1 MFWKKRKNRIPDEKA
16 GRLTAELLGALA
28 ADDATEALPDAASSF
43 AALQRRIAAES
54 GRPPAAPSLWEA
66 LFSAPRLT
74 VPVMTALALVTVAG
88 FAWSSVNRPPAPDE
102 AAELKPPPILEVK
115 APVSACALSNKPE
128 CTLTTGD
135 VLATMMTV
143 APKEKHR

>member
-1 MFWKKRKNRIPDEKA
+1 MFWKKRKNRVPEEKVDRIA
-16 GRLTAELLGALA
+16 AELLGALA
-28 ADDATEALPDAASSF
+28 ADDVSEVLPDAATSF
-43 AALQRRIAAES
+43 AALQRRIATEAD
-54 GRPPAAPSLWEA
+54 RPPVAPGMLET

-74 VPVMTALALVTVAG
+74 VPVMAALALVSVAG
-88 FAWSSVNRPPAPDE
+88 FAWSTVNRPPVPDE
-102 AAELKPPPILEVK
+102 AAELRPPPILEVK

-143 APKEKHR
+143 APKERPR

>member
-1 MFWKKRKNRIPDEKA
+1 MFWNKREKRIPDEKA
-16 GRLTAELLGALA
+16 DRLAAELLGALA
-28 ADDATEALPDAASSF
+28 ADDVTESLPDSATSF
-43 AALQRRIAAES
+43 AALQRRIAAEANRQPVET
-54 GRPPAAPSLWEA
+54 GWWDA

-74 VPVMTALALVTVAG
+74 VPVMAALALVSVAG
-88 FAWSSVNRPPAPDE
+88 FAWSTVNRPPIPDE

-143 APKEKHR
+143 APKENRR

>member
-1 MFWKKRKNRIPDEKA
+1 MFWKKREKRISDEKA
-16 GRLTAELLGALA
+16 ERMAAELLGALG
-28 ADDATEALPDAASSF
+28 ADDVTGALPDSASSF
-43 AALQRRIAAES
+43 AALQKRIAAEA
-54 GRPPAAPSLWEA
+54 GRPSAVPGLWDT

-74 VPVMTALALVTVAG
+74 VPVMAALALVSVAG
-88 FAWSSVNRPPAPDE
+88 FAWSTVNRPPIPDE

-143 APKEKHR
+143 APKEKRR

>member
-1 MFWKKRKNRIPDEKA
+1 MFWKKRKNRIPEEKVERMA
-16 GRLTAELLGALA
+16 AELLGALA
-28 ADDATEALPDAASSF
+28 ADDVTGALPDSASSF
-43 AALQRRIAAES
+43 AALQKRIAAEA
-54 GRPPAAPSLWEA
+54 GRLPAAPSMWES

-74 VPVMTALALVTVAG
+74 VPIMAALALVSVAG
-88 FAWSSVNRPPAPDE
+88 LAWSTVNRPPIPDE

-143 APKEKHR
+143 APKEKRR

>member
-1 MFWKKRKNRIPDEKA
+1 MFWKRRKNRIPDEKA
-16 GRLTAELLGALA
+16 DRMAAELLASLA
-28 ADDATEALPDAASSF
+28 AEDVTETLPDSASSF
-43 AALQRRIAAES
+43 AALQKRIAGES
-54 GRPPAAPSLWEA
+54 KPQTVEPGLWDA

-74 VPVMTALALVTVAG
+74 LPVMAALALATVAG
-88 FAWSSVNRPPAPDE
+88 FAWTTVNRPPVPDE

-143 APKEKHR
+143 APKENRR

>member
-1 MFWKKRKNRIPDEKA
+1 MFWKKRKKRIPEEKA
-16 GRLTAELLGALA
+16 ERMAAELLGALA
-28 ADDATEALPDAASSF
+28 ADDVSEALPDAATSF
-43 AALQRRIAAES
+43 AALQRRIAAEA
-54 GRPPAAPSLWEA
+54 GRPPVAPSMWDT

-74 VPVMTALALVTVAG
+74 VPVMAALALVSVAG
-88 FAWSSVNRPPAPDE
+88 LAWASVSQPPVPDE

-143 APKEKHR
+143 APKEKRR